1 MAERAPG
8 AIDLAAGRLAEGLAA
23 GPGLTDDDAERPGG
37 ALGEADCAANSLLAE
52 PPAMGEADRDPG
64 DGSPP
69 ADALDWR
76 LDVAS
81 ERPCDGDGRVLSA
94 CADDLLAGDPASAV
108 AWAFG
113 ALSAKPSRHMALTV
127 TPTTGFRG
135 ILGRSPYEQIGHQS
149 GATGVQPFLSQ
160 S

>member
-1 MAERAPG
+1 MAERAPAG
-8 AIDLAAGRLAEGLAA
+8 IDLAAGRLAQGLAA
-23 GPGLTDDDAERPGG
+23 GPGPTDDDAEGPG
-37 ALGEADCAANSLLAE
+37 AAFGEAGCAANSLLAG
-52 PPAMGEADRDPG
+52 PPAMGEADCDPG

-69 ADALDWR
+69 ADALDGP

-81 ERPCDGDGRVLSA
+81 ERPCDGDGRVLLA

-113 ALSAKPSRHMALTV
+113 ALSAKPSRHRALTV
-127 TPTTGFRG
+127 TPTTSFRG

-149 GATGVQPFLSQ
+149 GATGRNPLSQ
-160 S
+160 G